1 MQKKG
6 LVSILVRA
14 KGKSTDWMVHMLGQ
28 AVGAVTDATHGMT
41 LSAVSLAYYK
51 YIMDTGLPK
60 FVRFAKNVWNVNTEG
75 KTDKE
80 IALEGL
86 AAMENWMREL
96 GLAMTISEVGAT
108 AENLEDIVNATLIL
122 EGGYKLLTKEDVR
135 KILNA
140 AM

>member
-1 MQKKG
+1 MDAG
-6 LVSILVRA
+6 L
-14 KGKSTDWMVHMLGQ
+14 H
-28 AVGAVTDATHGMT
+28 
-41 LSAVSLAYYK
+41 
-51 YIMDTGLPK
+51 K
-60 FVRFAKNVWNVNTEG
+60 FVCFAKNVWNVNTEE
-75 KTDKE
+75 KTDTE

-122 EGGYKLLTKEDVR
+122 EGGYRLLTKEDVR